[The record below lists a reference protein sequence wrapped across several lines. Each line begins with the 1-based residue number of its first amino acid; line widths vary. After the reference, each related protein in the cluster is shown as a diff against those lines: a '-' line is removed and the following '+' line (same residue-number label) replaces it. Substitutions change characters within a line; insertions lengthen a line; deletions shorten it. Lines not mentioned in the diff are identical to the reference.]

1 MTRVLVEVR
10 DVTKRYGASPPAVN
24 GVSLDIYEGEFLTL
38 LGPSGSGKTTTLM
51 LIAGFEELTSGQIL
65 VRGASVGALPP
76 EKRDIGMVFQNYA
89 LFPHMSVFANVA
101 FPLRMRRVARRDI
114 ARRVRE
120 TLRVVH
126 LEGLEERL
134 PRQLSGGQQQR
145 VALAR
150 ALVYRPSL
158 LLMDEPLA
166 ALDKK
171 LREQMQAELKAIQRE
186 LGVTT
191 LYVTHDQTEAMML
204 SDRIGVMNHGTLC
217 QVGAP
222 VDVYDRPVDRFT
234 AEFLGEANLLE
245 GRVAA
250 VGDGGARIAL
260 DERLVVEAEPRA
272 ALAVGEA
279 VGVMIRPESL
289 EIRPGAESGP
299 HEWPGVVREAVFL
312 GELVRYSVALG
323 GGAVAVK
330 VVRQY
335 RKDGTSLKIGQPV
348 TVGAAPRGWT
358 VFPSRPR

>member
-10 DVTKRYGASPPAVN
+10 NVAKRYALSTLAVDD
-24 GVSLDIYEGEFLTL
+24 VSLNIYEGEFLTL

-89 LFPHMSVFANVA
+89 LFPHMTVFHNVA
-101 FPLRMRRVARRDI
+101 FPLRMRRVPRPDI
-114 ARRVRE
+114 ERRVRE
-120 TLRVVH
+120 TVKTVH
-126 LEGLEERL
+126 LAGLEDRY

-166 ALDKK
+166 ALDKR
-171 LREQMQAELKAIQRE
+171 LREEMQAELKGIQRE

-191 LYVTHDQTEAMML
+191 LYVTHDQQEALTL
-204 SDRIGVMNHGTLC
+204 SDRIGVMNHGRLV

-234 AEFLGEANLLE
+234 AEFLGEANFLE
-245 GRVAA
+245 GRVESAGDGLLRVRVDDRVGVAAEQRADAA
-250 VGDGGARIAL
+250 VGTT
-260 DERLVVEAEPRA
+260 
-272 ALAVGEA
+272 VGL
-279 VGVMIRPESL
+279 MIRPESL
-289 EIRPGAESGP
+289 DVGAPSAVAANR
-299 HEWPGVVREAVFL
+299 WTGVVRDTAFL
-312 GELVRYSVALG
+312 GELVRYTVTISDGVSL
-323 GGAVAVK
+323 K
-330 VVRQY
+330 IVRQY
-335 RKDGTSLKIGQPV
+335 RKDGTALKPGQRV
-348 TVGAAPRGWT
+348 TVTAAPSAWT
-358 VFPSRPR
+358 VFTTAAA

>member
-1 MTRVLVEVR
+1 MTKTLVEVR
-10 DVTKRYGASPPAVN
+10 HVGKRYGASAPAVDD
-24 GVSLDIYEGEFLTL
+24 VSLDIYEGEFLTL

-51 LIAGFEELTSGQIL
+51 LIAGFEELTAGEIL

-101 FPLRMRRVARRDI
+101 FPLRMRRVPRREI

-126 LEGLEERL
+126 LEGFEERL

-166 ALDKK
+166 ALDKR

-191 LYVTHDQTEAMML
+191 LYVTHDQHEAMML
-204 SDRIGVMNHGTLC
+204 SDRIGVMNDGKLC

-222 VDVYDRPVDRFT
+222 VDVYDRPADRFT

-245 GRVAA
+245 GRVVALH
-250 VGDGGARIAL
+250 DGLARIAL
-260 DERLVVEAEPRA
+260 DEGVAVAAEARPDV
-272 ALAVGEA
+272 AVGDA

-289 EIRPGAESGP
+289 EMRAGTDSGP
-299 HEWPGVVREAVFL
+299 HEWTGVVREAVFL
-312 GELVRYSVALG
+312 GELVRYTVALG
-323 GGAVAVK
+323 DAVALK

-335 RKDGTSLKIGQPV
+335 RKDGTAMKPGEPV
-348 TVGAAPRGWT
+348 TVGAPPRDWT
-358 VFPSRPR
+358 VFPSGSR